1 MHCTCTTHKT
11 CHLSLKSAGQSVNP
25 YPRNTEIQ
33 RCPLMAAAS
42 FQVALQKQQCPHGKW
57 LGTGISCKSVHL
69 YGYLVKTF
77 DENVHDVSNAR
88 IVFGN
93 LLLQKKPLWIHCF
106 PQERM
111 DRWWSVLIWSRASDD
126 HDSSWICNL
135 QIPKLMTFTDS
146 VNNGKTGVLPWNWNW
161 GDNSPILIIF
171 HLFFLVTAKKYVWQT
186 IHPKI
191 TKHHCYIRRS
201 PLSTQMQ
208 WCLSSHLSLVWW
220 RDGWKSRWD
229 FPLFCFSSTLNWSK
243 SGEYQKLWQLWRVRK
258 TGNWKKVAPRI
269 CMPWA
274 KENHR
279 MRYVIE
285 ATDSMRTGRKQLEP
299 VASCSYPTKTME
311 SIGVDEIERTN
322 IQFNDSIATKHC
334 EGWSL
339 ANLKHW
345 NNHIFP
351 RRNGREVD

>member
-1 MHCTCTTHKT
+1 MSKLVSLHQCSSSQGNLWIRLKGNISDSLNKNWLQTPPKAKSKYTPAIKSQTHCMHCTCTTHKT
-11 CHLSLKSAGQSVNP
+11 CHLSLKSAGLSLNLC
-25 YPRNTEIQ
+25 PRNTEIQ

-93 LLLQKKPLWIHCF
+93 LLLQKKPLWIHFF

-171 HLFFLVTAKKYVWQT
+171 HLFFFGDCK
-186 IHPKI
+186 
-191 TKHHCYIRRS
+191 
-201 PLSTQMQ
+201 
-208 WCLSSHLSLVWW
+208 
-220 RDGWKSRWD
+220 
-229 FPLFCFSSTLNWSK
+229 
-243 SGEYQKLWQLWRVRK
+243 
-258 TGNWKKVAPRI
+258 RI
-269 CMPWA
+269 CVTNNSPKNNQA
-274 KENHR
+274 SLLHQAFP
-279 MRYVIE
+279 IE
-285 ATDSMRTGRKQLEP
+285 HSNAMVSFQPPEFGL
-299 VASCSYPTKTME
+299 V
-311 SIGVDEIERTN
+311 
-322 IQFNDSIATKHC
+322 
-334 EGWSL
+334 EGWL
-339 ANLKHW
+339 EEQVRFPPFLLLFHTQLVKIWRIPKTLTTLKGTKNRQLKKSCPTNMHAVSQ
-345 NNHIFP
+345 
-351 RRNGREVD
+351 RKS